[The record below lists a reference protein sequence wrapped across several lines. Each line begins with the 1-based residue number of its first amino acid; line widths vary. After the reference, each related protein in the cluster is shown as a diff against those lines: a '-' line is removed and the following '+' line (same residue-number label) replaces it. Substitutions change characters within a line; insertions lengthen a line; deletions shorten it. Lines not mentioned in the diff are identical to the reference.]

1 MPLPKGHHSPQKRY
15 VALLCTLYCLGQ
27 ANSLPG
33 VSYRDTTRFVS
44 MLIAACSRA
53 HPVPSLNH
61 SESEAASLIDVDSPH
76 VSSVKSDFEDQAIK
90 TETQAA
96 RIEREAEAKAKAA
109 QQKVSE
115 AASSSKDKLSKEAK
129 KAKATLKEDGKKLS
143 ENRDNP
149 VVVGNAL
156 IWGIAT
162 VAIGYG
168 AYQKHTEG
176 KLDWQLAGT
185 VAGAVAAFGVV
196 DYFGSK

>member
-1 MPLPKGHHSPQKRY
+1 MEHEAEDK
-15 VALLCTLYCLGQ
+15 A
-27 ANSLPG
+27 
-33 VSYRDTTRFVS
+33 RDKAR
-44 MLIAACSRA
+44 AAEDKAR
-53 HPVPSLNH
+53 
-61 SESEAASLIDVDSPH
+61 AASKEISRD
-76 VSSVKSDFEDQAIK
+76 
-90 TETQAA
+90 
-96 RIEREAEAKAKAA
+96 AESAKKKAA
-109 QQKVSE
+109 TKGKQI
-115 AASSSKDKLSKEAK
+115 KDELK
-129 KAKATLKEDGKKLS
+129 KDGQKLS

-185 VAGAVAAFGVV
+185 VAGAVGAFAVA

>member
-1 MPLPKGHHSPQKRY
+1 MR
-15 VALLCTLYCLGQ
+15 
-27 ANSLPG
+27 
-33 VSYRDTTRFVS
+33 
-44 MLIAACSRA
+44 
-53 HPVPSLNH
+53 
-61 SESEAASLIDVDSPH
+61 
-76 VSSVKSDFEDQAIK
+76 SVKSDFEDQAVK

-96 RIEREAEAKAKAA
+96 RLEREAEAKAQAAGQKAS
-109 QQKVSE
+109 Q
-115 AASSSKDKLSKEAK
+115 AASDAKDKISKEAK
-129 KAKATLKEDGKKLS
+129 KAKSTLKEDGKKLS

-176 KLDWQLAGT
+176 KLDWQLATT

>member
-1 MPLPKGHHSPQKRY
+1 MSTPLTS
-15 VALLCTLYCLGQ
+15 
-27 ANSLPG
+27 
-33 VSYRDTTRFVS
+33 
-44 MLIAACSRA
+44 
-53 HPVPSLNH
+53 VPSYLT
-61 SESEAASLIDVDSPH
+61 SENKPSRPTPKPRDSNTRRKTGSRCSEGDSR
-76 VSSVKSDFEDQAIK
+76 D
-90 TETQAA
+90 
-96 RIEREAEAKAKAA
+96 AESAKKKAA
-109 QQKVSE
+109 TKGKQI
-115 AASSSKDKLSKEAK
+115 KDELKKDGHKLN
-129 KAKATLKEDGKKLS
+129 

-185 VAGAVAAFGVV
+185 VAGAVGAFAVA